1 PSGRLP
7 VPAVLIPG
15 CHVLPCK
22 VSFLMAVE
30 TLHLGL
36 VKPNSFF
43 VGHVQLLSSILWNT
57 WLASSQGINHNIT
70 QIFNSC

>member
-15 CHVLPCK
+15 CPVLPCK
-22 VSFLMAVE
+22 VSFLLTVE
-30 TLHLGL
+30 TFYLGL

-43 VGHVQLLSSILWNT
+43 VGHVQLSSGILQE
-57 WLASSQGINHNIT
+57 SFCSH
-70 QIFNSC
+70 S